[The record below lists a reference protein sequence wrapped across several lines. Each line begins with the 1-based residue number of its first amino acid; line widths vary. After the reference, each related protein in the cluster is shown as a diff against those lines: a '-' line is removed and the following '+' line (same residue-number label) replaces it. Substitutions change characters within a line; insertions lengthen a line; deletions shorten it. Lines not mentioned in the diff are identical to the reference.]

1 MLKFFALLKDI
12 LGIRILQEQPKQFN
26 YLSALLGLYCSKTE
40 KILTLHKVRTSIN
53 LPDNLTTMRAI
64 DATVLVVQK
73 VFRQN
78 FIYEHEQRKRYHQ
91 LHVMTTHKAESQTKN
106 MFLDLQNMLWLLD
119 SLAPHAQIYFFHS
132 FICEITA
139 VLLKIADFFWMEF

>member
-1 MLKFFALLKDI
+1 MV
-12 LGIRILQEQPKQFN
+12 E
-26 YLSALLGLYCSKTE
+26 LYCSKIE

-73 VFRQN
+73 VFGQN
-78 FIYEHEQRKRYHQ
+78 FIYEQRKWYHQ
-91 LHVMTTHKAESQTKN
+91 LAVMTTHKAESQTKN

-119 SLAPHAQIYFFHS
+119 SLAPHAQIYFFSTHLY
-132 FICEITA
+132 
-139 VLLKIADFFWMEF
+139 VK